1 MEYRILGKTGLKI
14 SRMGFG
20 GIPIQKIDEEG
31 TRKLLHEMMEMGVNY
46 IDSARGYTVSEQ
58 YIGYGLE
65 GIRDKFV
72 LATKSMSRT
81 KEAMAADI
89 ETSLGNFRTDYIDL
103 YQVHNPSM
111 EQLDQVIGEG
121 GALEALMEA
130 KAAGKIG
137 HIGLTAHSTA
147 VFERALGLDWVET
160 IMFPYNI
167 VEQQGAELI
176 HKCAEKNIGFIDMKP
191 LAGGAIEDATLAL
204 RYVCSNP
211 DVTVVIPGMA
221 EVRELEQNLAAC
233 SNTEPLADEELKAM
247 DKVREQ
253 LGTDFCRRCNYCAP
267 CTVGINIP
275 SVFLFAGYLQRYDLA
290 DWAKD
295 RYSTLKVKASACI
308 GCGKCEPRCPYH
320 LPICGI
326 AGFVIVSG
334 ASHTISTA
342 TAGGR
347 GFTAIIVAW
356 LSKFNTFIMVAVS
369 FGIVFMDQ
377 GAVQIATQYGLNE
390 NASDVILGI
399 ILFFL
404 IGAEFFINYRVKRAK
419 K

>member
-1 MEYRILGKTGLKI
+1 MEYRTLGKTGLKI

-320 LPICGI
+320 LPIREKLKKC
-326 AGFVIVSG
+326 
-334 ASHTISTA
+334 
-342 TAGGR
+342 
-347 GFTAIIVAW
+347 
-356 LSKFNTFIMVAVS
+356 
-369 FGIVFMDQ
+369 
-377 GAVQIATQYGLNE
+377 VQDMGE
-390 NASDVILGI
+390 
-399 ILFFL
+399 
-404 IGAEFFINYRVKRAK
+404 
-419 K
+419 